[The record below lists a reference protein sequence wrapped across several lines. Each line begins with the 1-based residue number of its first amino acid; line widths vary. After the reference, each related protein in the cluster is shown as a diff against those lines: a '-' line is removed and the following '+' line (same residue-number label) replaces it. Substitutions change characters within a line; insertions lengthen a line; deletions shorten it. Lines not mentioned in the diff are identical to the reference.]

1 LRMRRRSRLTR
12 GFRFPGRE
20 GLGPLAGP
28 EACVPGSGG
37 NGERWWAMGAQSDQV
52 KGRAKEA
59 AGVLTG
65 NEDLEAEG
73 KTDRLTGEAEEK
85 IDHAKDKVDEVVNK
99 TKDALHLT

>member
-1 LRMRRRSRLTR
+1 
-12 GFRFPGRE
+12 
-20 GLGPLAGP
+20 
-28 EACVPGSGG
+28 
-37 NGERWWAMGAQSDQV
+37 MGAHSDQV

-85 IDHAKDKVDEVVNK
+85 IDHVKDKVDEVVDK